1 MRHARKRVRVGGMMD
16 EEQERVLRV
25 FAKHRD
31 LLEAY
36 ANKPKKFVFSPDD
49 FLCQDLER
57 KLSLWFE
64 SKVDAKETFRR
75 TR

>member
-1 MRHARKRVRVGGMMD
+1 MKPSRAAWVGFKMLGNSLT
-16 EEQERVLRV
+16 ERV
-25 FAKHRD
+25 
-31 LLEAY
+31 EAEQD
-36 ANKPKKFVFSPDD
+36 DD

-75 TR
+75 TRWVR

>member
-1 MRHARKRVRVGGMMD
+1 MNEETD
-16 EEQERVLRV
+16 EVLQ
-25 FAKHRD
+25 AII
-31 LLEAY
+31 AY

>member
-1 MRHARKRVRVGGMMD
+1 MMD
-16 EEQERVLRV
+16 DKTDEVLQ
-25 FAKHRD
+25 AII
-31 LLEAY
+31 AY

>member
-1 MRHARKRVRVGGMMD
+1 MNDKTD
-16 EEQERVLRV
+16 EVLQ
-25 FAKHRD
+25 AII
-31 LLEAY
+31 AY
-36 ANKPKKFVFSPDD
+36 ANKPEKFVFSPDD

>member
-1 MRHARKRVRVGGMMD
+1 MMID
-16 EEQERVLRV
+16 LGQYDAWKSVPVSMEEQERV
-25 FAKHRD
+25 FAKHRERM
-31 LLEAY
+31 EAY
-36 ANKPKKFVFSPDD
+36 INKPKKFVFSPDD

-64 SKVDAKETFRR
+64 SKVDAKETFRG

>member
-1 MRHARKRVRVGGMMD
+1 MKPSKAAWVGFKMLGNSLT
-16 EEQERVLRV
+16 ERV
-25 FAKHRD
+25 
-31 LLEAY
+31 EAEQ
-36 ANKPKKFVFSPDD
+36 AVLSDD

-75 TR
+75 NKWAE

>member
-1 MRHARKRVRVGGMMD
+1 MNDKTNKAAWVGFKMLGNSLT
-16 EEQERVLRV
+16 ERVEAEQAV
-25 FAKHRD
+25 F
-31 LLEAY
+31 LAY
-36 ANKPKKFVFSPDD
+36 INKPKKFVFSPDD

>member
-1 MRHARKRVRVGGMMD
+1 MIDLGQYDAWKSVPVSM
-16 EEQERVLRV
+16 EEQGRV
-25 FAKHRD
+25 FAKHR
-31 LLEAY
+31 ERMKAY
-36 ANKPKKFVFSPDD
+36 TAESDD